1 MKTFAV
7 QFSVPGPCARVL
19 SGFLSGTLAWLLFTS
34 PFEAAALVHT
44 WSGDANGAWSN
55 AENWGNGVPGSSSAL
70 LFPQNADNKTNSNTI
85 VNLETGSIH
94 ITGNAYRLGGSA
106 CYIQGGLSS
115 TNATTTA
122 RTSSGA

>member
-1 MKTFAV
+1 MKTFAL
-7 QFSVPGPCARVL
+7 QISVPGPHARVW

-34 PFEAAALVHT
+34 PFESVALVHT
-44 WSGDANGAWSN
+44 WRGDANGAWGN
-55 AENWGNGVPGSSSAL
+55 AENWGNGVPVSSSAL

-85 VNLETGSIH
+85 VNLETGSIQ

-115 TNATTTA
+115 TNATTNEI
-122 RTSSGA
+122 